1 MCPKSSRS
9 LEGKHLSVSYIGIL
23 PYINNRAKPVV
34 GCDVTTLKILA
45 QKFNFSYSL
54 IREKSYNMKT
64 SENGT
69 KSGLTYAVRI
79 RPAV

>member
-1 MCPKSSRS
+1 M
-9 LEGKHLSVSYIGIL
+9 
-23 PYINNRAKPVV
+23 PYIKMRAKPVV

-45 QKFNFSYSL
+45 QKFNFSYSM
-54 IREKSYNMKT
+54 IREKSFGIKT

-79 RPAV
+79 TGAVKHCEN